1 MEPFE
6 KRIQINKNR
15 ILIYRISK
23 GYAKPTYTIEEGFIE
38 NREVIKTYSLSQWDD
53 YGFNGW
59 IYNDKEINSISFNF
73 DKNHPLYFPLF
84 HLLNYDDELL
94 IDDDATRE
102 NNKIYI
108 RLYREK
114 DIIYMDFIDE
124 LNEDNRIDKFYV
136 FIKNITKD
144 GRSKMDQENKDTKI
158 RLFEFFN
165 EVHNTL
171 LMDNHQISM
180 EEYLLENMKKE
191 EIKQL
196 KKTFKRKIQ

>member
-1 MEPFE
+1 M
-6 KRIQINKNR
+6 
-15 ILIYRISK
+15 
-23 GYAKPTYTIEEGFIE
+23 
-38 NREVIKTYSLSQWDD
+38 SQWDD